1 MNQFFCISLISATTS
16 LQFLMGEYVELAF
29 YFILQSCFEQWP
41 LIIHEILVPK
51 QYSLLVFLS
60 SRPGEKDEQKEVT
73 KREKKR
79 DKERKEKKK
88 DEDDEGWEEVKG
100 GAPIIMVKY

>member
-1 MNQFFCISLISATTS
+1 MK
-16 LQFLMGEYVELAF
+16 YEL
-29 YFILQSCFEQWP
+29 
-41 LIIHEILVPK
+41 LVAK
-51 QYSLLVFLS
+51 QNSLLHLFLF
-60 SRPGEKDEQKEVT
+60 RPGEKDEQKEGT

-100 GAPIIMVKY
+100 GAPIIMVEY

>member
-1 MNQFFCISLISATTS
+1 M
-16 LQFLMGEYVELAF
+16 FLF
-29 YFILQSCFEQWP
+29 
-41 LIIHEILVPK
+41 
-51 QYSLLVFLS
+51 
-60 SRPGEKDEQKEVT
+60 RPGEKDEQKEVT

-100 GAPIIMVKY
+100 GAPIIMVKC